1 MINYIEKNST
11 IFNAFSMFN
20 KLGLKTIVVSNSNN
34 KLLGVLSDGDLR
46 RAILKKYNLSAKILR
61 LYNKKPISLLD
72 TEFTEQKCRDLFL
85 KKELEIIP
93 IIDKNN
99 RIIKIITWS
108 QFFSKKKENQ
118 NKIDIDVVIMSGG
131 EGTRLRPFTNI
142 LPKPLMPI
150 QNRPIIE
157 LIIGKFIENGCN
169 NYYLTI
175 HYKSELIKAFFQELK
190 PNYKINFIKE
200 KKQLGTIGGLSLTKN
215 LLRKNKED
223 VFVVNCDVLHSFNYL
238 DFYNHH
244 KKNKFDIT
252 LVASTKNF
260 KIPYGVCDISKKGY
274 LVKMKEKPEYNF
286 LVNTGF
292 YILKKKII
300 NLIPTKKKIDLT
312 DLIKIAKS
320 KGYKI
325 GVYPID
331 DHNWTDIGQ
340 IDTYFQTLKNE
351 KT

>member
-34 KLLGVLSDGDLR
+34 KLLGILSDGDLR

-157 LIIGKFIENGCN
+157 LIIDKFIENGCN
-169 NYYLTI
+169 NYYLTR
-175 HYKSELIKAFFQELK
+175 HFF
-190 PNYKINFIKE
+190 
-200 KKQLGTIGGLSLTKN
+200 KN
-215 LLRKNKED
+215 
-223 VFVVNCDVLHSFNYL
+223 
-238 DFYNHH
+238 
-244 KKNKFDIT
+244 
-252 LVASTKNF
+252 
-260 KIPYGVCDISKKGY
+260 
-274 LVKMKEKPEYNF
+274 
-286 LVNTGF
+286 
-292 YILKKKII
+292 
-300 NLIPTKKKIDLT
+300 
-312 DLIKIAKS
+312 
-320 KGYKI
+320 
-325 GVYPID
+325 
-331 DHNWTDIGQ
+331 
-340 IDTYFQTLKNE
+340 
-351 KT
+351 